1 MNGPPWQQTVR
12 ITSPQGF
19 HLRPIKAFVEQAQ
32 KFESAVTVS
41 RDGRTVNGKS
51 MMDMLLMLSP
61 PDSELTVAA
70 EGPDAAAALEALL
83 SLIAKVSEEE
93 AAESS

>member
-1 MNGPPWQQTVR
+1 M
-12 ITSPQGF
+12 
-19 HLRPIKAFVEQAQ
+19 RPIKAFVEEAQ
-32 KFESAVTVS
+32 RFKSAVTVS

-70 EGPDAAAALEALL
+70 DGPDAAVALEALL
-83 SLIAKVSEEE
+83 SLIARVFEEE